1 MTKFF
6 RDFIR
11 DESGAAASE
20 YILLL
25 ALLGAG
31 VAAGALY
38 FGGKVASALDTRG
51 DTLKACAEA
60 TASTAA
66 AECGAN

>member
-6 RDFIR
+6 RDFVR
-11 DESGAAASE
+11 DDSGAAASE

-38 FGGKVASALDTRG
+38 FGGKVSAAMTKKG
-51 DTLKACAEA
+51 DYLSACAA
-60 TASTAA
+60 DKTGAA
-66 AECGAN
+66 C

>member
-1 MTKFF
+1 MTAFF
-6 RDFIR
+6 NDFVRD
-11 DESGAAASE
+11 DSGAAASE

-38 FGGKVASALDTRG
+38 FGGKVQSGLETKG
-51 DTLKACAEA
+51 DYLEACAA
-60 TASTAA
+60 DNTGVA
-66 AECGAN
+66 C

>member
-38 FGGKVASALDTRG
+38 FGGKVSAALTSKG
-51 DTLKACAEA
+51 DYLSACAA
-60 TASTAA
+60 DSTGGS
-66 AECGAN
+66 C

>member
-6 RDFIR
+6 NDFVR

-31 VAAGALY
+31 VAAGAVY
-38 FGGKVASALDTRG
+38 FGGQIKAGLTKKG
-51 DTLKACAEA
+51 DYLSSCAADKTGAACQ
-60 TASTAA
+60 
-66 AECGAN
+66 

>member
-1 MTKFF
+1 MTNFI

-11 DESGAAASE
+11 DDSGAAASE

-38 FGGKVASALDTRG
+38 FGGQVKAALTKKGDYLSSCAADKTGSA
-51 DTLKACAEA
+51 C
-60 TASTAA
+60 
-66 AECGAN
+66 